1 MGARRCGTPVG
12 LIAGLLAFLA
22 LAAPA
27 QARDCETWNYD
38 LEQRCLSQGDGAR
51 QGETVRVENAGDKVQ
66 TFSYQQWYSV
76 CGQASGHPPSA
87 LNKVVL
93 QPREVLTIQLPP
105 HPGAKPGDGGT
116 YCTELFIFDCNDGQ
130 QVCGVDLIAEIAPPA
145 TPVERACE
153 GVTELRDAQSY
164 DTIVNLRC
172 LAQRAA
178 ARRGARV
185 SLANISTGRVSFRIE
200 EWHSVC
206 GFAGRNA
213 SGSDSYHDLK
223 VGETWSF
230 TTWPNTEMHTLSQD
244 RLNRCTEVFVRD
256 CHLDDMPR
264 ACAMVLGAR
273 IAP

>member
-51 QGETVRVENAGDKVQ
+51 QGETVRIENAGDKVQ

-105 HPGAKPGDGGT
+105 HPGAKPGDGAF
-116 YCTELFIFDCNDGQ
+116 YCTELFIFDCNAAGATFLSQ
-130 QVCGVDLIAEIAPPA
+130 LRERHLGASSHQNEAPFEA
-145 TPVERACE
+145 
-153 GVTELRDAQSY
+153 
-164 DTIVNLRC
+164 
-172 LAQRAA
+172 
-178 ARRGARV
+178 
-185 SLANISTGRVSFRIE
+185 TGR
-200 EWHSVC
+200 
-206 GFAGRNA
+206 
-213 SGSDSYHDLK
+213 L
-223 VGETWSF
+223 
-230 TTWPNTEMHTLSQD
+230 L
-244 RLNRCTEVFVRD
+244 
-256 CHLDDMPR
+256 
-264 ACAMVLGAR
+264 
-273 IAP
+273 